1 MKYMMKYLDAS
12 RHLMMKEI
20 IESEGDAAYTL
31 QQSCEK
37 AARRH
42 EQLKL
47 RLSEKIPGVS
57 PSRSCSKSTEE
68 RGRSTAWQAKKKS
81 WQRSTS
87 ARLLAYRFIIRRRGL
102 SEQSDKVKLPHHH
115 IDGGSFSL
123 NSRITSEH

>member
-12 RHLMMKEI
+12 RHVMMKEI

-47 RLSEKIPGVS
+47 RLSEKDSRRQPEPVPG
-57 PSRSCSKSTEE
+57 RNQRKRGDGLQHGRRRKN
-68 RGRSTAWQAKKKS
+68 RGRDP
-81 WQRSTS
+81 
-87 ARLLAYRFIIRRRGL
+87 RLHACWHTV
-102 SEQSDKVKLPHHH
+102 S
-115 IDGGSFSL
+115 
-123 NSRITSEH
+123 

>member
-1 MKYMMKYLDAS
+1 
-12 RHLMMKEI
+12 MMKEI

-57 PSRSCSKSTEE
+57 PSRFLVEINGREGTVYSMAGEEKIVAEIHVCTPVGIPFHNKTE
-68 RGRSTAWQAKKKS
+68 RAFGAT
-81 WQRSTS
+81 
-87 ARLLAYRFIIRRRGL
+87 
-102 SEQSDKVKLPHHH
+102 
-115 IDGGSFSL
+115 
-123 NSRITSEH
+123 